1 MMISRKGLGYCG
13 IRHAPSKADRQF
25 VFPTEFGVNTGMNQT
40 SLSPGIVGNRRIQS
54 RCFGNG
60 GFVTGYG
67 RIPATVEPSLL
78 DFLEP
83 AISRTLASAHD
94 CPAGSGR
101 NLTGQNLQPERSAV
115 DQLSLQKINLIV

>member
-1 MMISRKGLGYCG
+1 MTDDDQLIGEVAGGYCG

-25 VFPTEFGVNTGMNQT
+25 VFPTEFGSTPVNNQT
-40 SLSPGIVGNRRIQS
+40 SPKSRYVGKRRIQS

-83 AISRTLASAHD
+83 YYQD
-94 CPAGSGR
+94 F
-101 NLTGQNLQPERSAV
+101 Q
-115 DQLSLQKINLIV
+115 